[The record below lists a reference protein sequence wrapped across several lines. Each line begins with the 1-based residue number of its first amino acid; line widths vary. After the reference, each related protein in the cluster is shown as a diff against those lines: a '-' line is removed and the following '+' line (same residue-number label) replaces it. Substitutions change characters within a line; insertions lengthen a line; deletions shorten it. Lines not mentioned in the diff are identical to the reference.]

1 MADEPTTGAT
11 PGAGATPAQA
21 GQQTTTPAATGAT
34 PATGTTAPAADATP
48 ATGDDATLGEAGKRI
63 LAEAR
68 RMAREAEAR
77 AKALE
82 EERDAL
88 KASTQTEA
96 EKARDAAVKE
106 AERTT
111 AAKYEA
117 RIRQS
122 DVRAALTAAGMS
134 ASELDLA
141 LAAPE
146 FARLKVGDQGTEGVT
161 DAVAAFKTAH
171 PGLFGTRQAP
181 PVADLGG
188 GVRGRTAGSL
198 TLDQIKAMT
207 PEEVAARLPEVNEA
221 MARLGSGR

>member
-1 MADEPTTGAT
+1 MPDEPTTGAT

-34 PATGTTAPAADATP
+34 PPAGTTAPAADTPP
-48 ATGDDATLGEAGKRI
+48 ATGDDASLGDTGKRI

-68 RMAREAEAR
+68 RAAKEAEDR
-77 AKALE
+77 AKAAE
-82 EERDAL
+82 AERDAL

-96 EKARDAAVKE
+96 EKALAAAVRE
-106 AERTT
+106 AERNT
-111 AAKYEA
+111 AARYEV

-122 DVRAALTAAGMS
+122 EVRAALTAAGMS
-134 ASELDLA
+134 ATELDLA

-146 FARLKVGDQGTEGVT
+146 FSRLKVGDQGTEGVT

-171 PGLFGTRQAP
+171 PGLFTARQAP

-188 GVRGRTAGSL
+188 GVRGRPTGGL
-198 TLDQIKAMT
+198 TLEQIKAMT

-221 MARLGSGR
+221 MARMGAGH